1 MLIVFTPLIC
11 FCSILD
17 SNAVTVDA
25 VNFVCIWIGVC
36 DRFTTLPT
44 PLPPSSS
51 SMQCKEYILIS
62 LYFYLVPLILIS
74 LFHSTQL
81 FIFSS
86 FRCCFS
92 FYFFFILTHLWLH
105 YNRYPAWTFVQ
116 NSVSFS
122 LYFYPCIMR
131 DTCKRKYC
139 RRFVD
144 QRADE
149 TQNNWK
155 NQIKFRR
162 LLRFFHQLHPYM
174 RWWFQF
180 ISNLCS
186 VVVIV
191 ATAVFVSYHAVHL
204 TTHMFWKYSFGKC
217 EQSTLFP
224 K

>member
-44 PLPPSSS
+44 PPPQSS

-86 FRCCFS
+86 FRCCF
-92 FYFFFILTHLWLH
+92 FLFL
-105 YNRYPAWTFVQ
+105 
-116 NSVSFS
+116 
-122 LYFYPCIMR
+122 LYFDSSLIALQSLSCL
-131 DTCKRKYC
+131 DVCS
-139 RRFVD
+139 
-144 QRADE
+144 
-149 TQNNWK
+149 
-155 NQIKFRR
+155 KFC
-162 LLRFFHQLHPYM
+162 LFFAL
-174 RWWFQF
+174 F
-180 ISNLCS
+180 LS
-186 VVVIV
+186 VYN
-191 ATAVFVSYHAVHL
+191 AG
-204 TTHMFWKYSFGKC
+204 HMQTKI
-217 EQSTLFP
+217 LP
-224 K
+224 

>member
-44 PLPPSSS
+44 PPPSSL

-86 FRCCFS
+86 FRCCC
-92 FYFFFILTHLWLH
+92 FFFVFILTHLWLH
-105 YNRYPAWTFVQ
+105 CNRYPAWTFVQ

-122 LYFYPCIMR
+122 LYFYPCIIR

-180 ISNLCS
+180 ISNLYS
-186 VVVIV
+186 AVVIV

>member
-1 MLIVFTPLIC
+1 MHLNRSVWSVYNIA
-11 FCSILD
+11 
-17 SNAVTVDA
+17 NAAAVVVVDA
-25 VNFVCIWIGVC
+25 MQRIYINF
-36 DRFTTLPT
+36 TLFLFGAANFDFSLSFHPT
-44 PLPPSSS
+44 VHFLFF
-51 SMQCKEYILIS
+51 S
-62 LYFYLVPLILIS
+62 L
-74 LFHSTQL
+74 LF
-81 FIFSS
+81 FF
-86 FRCCFS
+86 

-105 YNRYPAWTFVQ
+105 CNRYPAWTFVQ

-162 LLRFFHQLHPYM
+162 LLRFFHQLHPCM

-180 ISNLCS
+180 ISNLYS